1 MQKSFLSIV
10 LLMLFGFSK
19 AQDGSTLEGKV
30 LDSKALKALPSAV
43 VTVQNT
49 TLLQLTTSEGAFFFP
64 NVPVGKHYVSIKAEG
79 YESQLLEIEVK
90 AKEGYNMG
98 EVILK
103 FDLTDEVAINL
114 VTLSENDL
122 SSDDSSGGDNTAG
135 LLQASRDAYMQA
147 ASFSW
152 NLGWF
157 RIRGLDNELSQ
168 TMVNGITM
176 NKINTGRPQ
185 WANWGGLNDATR
197 NQEFTL
203 GSGPSDNV
211 FGSILGT
218 QNINTRASFYRKGSR
233 ANLAM
238 TNTNYTYR
246 AMFTHA
252 SGLNA
257 KGWAY
262 AISGSRRWAQEGNFP
277 GTDFDGNSFLIS
289 VEKKINDQHSL
300 NITSILAENTRGR
313 NSFNTE
319 EANDIMGVD
328 YNSFWGWQD
337 GKKRNA
343 RTRSINEP
351 FTTLSHYWKINSKTK
366 LNTNVAYQFGRF
378 ADSRIDFQNALN
390 PDPTQWS
397 KMPSYYLNYKNYNVD
412 TGTNS
417 PDFPN
422 YFLAVDRF
430 RNNAQVDWTGM
441 YALNTASM
449 DRQSRYVLYED
460 VNQDRQ
466 WSANSILS
474 SQLADNILLNASVNY
489 QNLTSNNFREL
500 TDLLGGNYFLDF
512 DPFLQGSA
520 QTPDLNNPNR
530 TIGVGEKYRYNFI
543 MNANVIDAFTQF
555 KFTYSKIDFYLAQN
569 FSRSQYQREGLFKN
583 GAYEDNSLGKSEVAE
598 FNNYGFKGGL
608 TYKITGRHLINFN
621 AAHMSR
627 APVMRNV
634 FANARMNNVI
644 TPRITNEEIS
654 SVDLSYIIRAPK
666 LKTRLTAYYNEVNNA
681 SNVAFYFQEASNATG
696 FVSELMTGIQ
706 RVNFGLEVGLD
717 YQLTQTISIR
727 GAAHLARNFFGNNP
741 HLALNFDNEVEETIT
756 ETTIQGYQEIGTS
769 YLKNFRANSAPER
782 AYSIGLEYRNPKF
795 WWIGADMNIMTH
807 RFLNASPILRTES
820 FWIDP
825 QTGINQ
831 IGLVSAEQRD
841 QILDQERLEDMY
853 ILNIRGGKSWRTSKK
868 NRNTIGLFASLNNAL
883 GTRYRTG
890 GFEQARKA
898 DFTQIRPD
906 FQTIS
911 GPNDQTYNIRTFGP
925 RYFYSFG
932 RNFFI
937 NLTYNF

>member
-19 AQDGSTLEGKV
+19 AQDGSSLEGKV

-49 TLLQLTTSEGAFFFP
+49 TLLQLTNSEGKFFFP

-103 FDLTDEVAINL
+103 FDQKDEMALNL

-122 SSDDSSGGDNTAG
+122 SSDDAAGGDNTAG
-135 LLQASRDAYMQA
+135 LLQATRDAYQQA
-147 ASFSW
+147 AAFNW

-157 RIRGLDNELSQ
+157 RIRGLDAELSQ
-168 TMVNGITM
+168 TMVNGVSM
-176 NKINTGRPQ
+176 NKITTGRPQ
-185 WANWGGLNDATR
+185 WNNWGGLNDATR
-197 NQEFTL
+197 NQEFTN
-203 GSGPSDNV
+203 GSGPSDYI

-233 ANLAM
+233 ANFAV
-238 TNTNYTYR
+238 TNGHHTYR
-246 AMFTHA
+246 TMLTHS
-252 SGLNA
+252 SGMNA

-262 AISGSRRWAQEGNFP
+262 TISGSRRWAQEGNFP
-277 GTDFDGNSFLIS
+277 GSDFDGNSFLIS

-300 NITSILAENTRGR
+300 NITSIYAQQARGMVGG
-313 NSFNTE
+313 STQ
-319 EANDIMGVD
+319 EAFDIMGRD
-328 YNSFWGWQD
+328 YNSLWGWQD
-337 GKKRNA
+337 GKKRNQ
-343 RTRSINEP
+343 RIRRVNEP
-351 FTTLSHYWKINSKTK
+351 FTTLSHYWKINSKTN
-366 LNTNVAYQFGRF
+366 LNTNVAYQFGRVST
-378 ADSRIDFQNALN
+378 SRIDFQNALN

-430 RNNAQVDWTGM
+430 RNNAQVDWNGM
-441 YALNTASM
+441 YALNTGSV
-449 DRQSRYVLYED
+449 DSQSRYVLFDD
-460 VNQDRQ
+460 VNEDKQ
-466 WSANSILS
+466 WTANSILS
-474 SQLADNILLNASVNY
+474 SQIADNIILNASVNY

-530 TIGVGEKYRYNFI
+530 SIGVGDKYRYNFTLS
-543 MNANVIDAFTQF
+543 ANVINAFTQF
-555 KFTYSKIDFYLAQN
+555 KFTYDKIDFYLGQN
-569 FSRSQYQREGLFKN
+569 FSRSQYQREGFYKN

-608 TYKITGRHLINFN
+608 TYKITGRHLIDFN
-621 AAHMSR
+621 AAHLSR
-627 APVMRNV
+627 APVMNDV
-634 FANARMNNVI
+634 FSNARMNNVI
-644 TPRITNEEIS
+644 TPRIGNEEIS

-666 LKTRLTAYYNEVNNA
+666 LKARFTGYYNESINA
-681 SNVAFYFQEASNATG
+681 TNVSRYFQEGSISTG
-696 FVSELMTGIQ
+696 FVTEFITGIQ
-706 RVNFGLEVGLD
+706 MVNFGLEAGID
-717 YQLTQTISIR
+717 YQLTQTISLN
-727 GAAHLARNFFGNNP
+727 GAAHLARNYFGNNP
-741 HLALNFDNEVEETIT
+741 HLALNFDNEVVENFTGE
-756 ETTIQGYQEIGTS
+756 TIQGYQDVGTT
-769 YLKNFRANSAPER
+769 YMKNFRQTNSPER
-782 AYSIGLEYRNPKF
+782 AYSIGINYNNPRF
-795 WWIGADMNIMTH
+795 WFIGVNMNIMTH
-807 RFLNASPILRTES
+807 RFLNAAPILRTES

-831 IGLVSAEQRD
+831 IGLASEAQRD
-841 QILDQERLEDMY
+841 QILSQERLEDMY
-853 ILNIRGGKSWRTSKK
+853 VLNLRGGKSWRTSKK
-868 NRNTIGLFASLNNAL
+868 NRNTIALFASLNNAL

-898 DFTQIRPD
+898 NFTQVRPD
-906 FQTIS
+906 FQTIT

-932 RNFFI
+932 RNFFV